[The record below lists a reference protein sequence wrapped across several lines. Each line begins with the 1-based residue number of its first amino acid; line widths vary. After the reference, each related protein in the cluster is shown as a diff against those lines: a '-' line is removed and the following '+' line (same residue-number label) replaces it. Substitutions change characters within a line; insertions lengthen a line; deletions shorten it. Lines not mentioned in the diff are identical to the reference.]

1 MTDNL
6 KAQLTELLDE
16 AELEWLKPHI
26 QKDAVIIVD
35 ANLDILDVGVAIA
48 SDNTQSVQHWI
59 GEQLLV
65 KPSPEI
71 LNRWNANPTQRFQAM
86 IIQPYILVKEL
97 GSETLTQSIN

>member
-1 MTDNL
+1 MENL
-6 KAQLTELLDE
+6 REQLAELLDE

-26 QKDAVIIVD
+26 QKDAVILVTPD
-35 ANLDILDVGVAIA
+35 LDLLDVGVAIA

-71 LNRWNANPTQRFQAM
+71 LNKWNSNPSQRFQAM

-97 GSETLTQSIN
+97 AA

>member
-1 MTDNL
+1 MEDIRS
-6 KAQLTELLDE
+6 QLADIIDE

-35 ANLDILDVGVAIA
+35 PELDLLDVGVAIA
-48 SDNTQSVQHWI
+48 CDNTQSVQHWI

-71 LNRWNANPTQRFQAM
+71 LNRWNTNPDRKFQAI
-86 IIQPYILVKEL
+86 IIQPYILVKEMAV
-97 GSETLTQSIN
+97 

>member
-1 MTDNL
+1 MENL
-6 KAQLTELLDE
+6 REQLAQLLDE

-26 QKDAVIIVD
+26 QKDAVILVTPD
-35 ANLDILDVGVAIA
+35 LDLLDVGVAIA

-71 LNRWNANPTQRFQAM
+71 LNKWNSNPEQKFQAM
-86 IIQPYILVKEL
+86 IVQPYVIVKEL
-97 GSETLTQSIN
+97 GS

>member
-1 MTDNL
+1 MEDL
-6 KAQLTELLDE
+6 RSKLSEIIDE

-35 ANLDILDVGVAIA
+35 PELDLLDVGVAIA

-71 LNRWNANPTQRFQAM
+71 LARWNNNPDRKFHAI
-86 IIQPYILVKEL
+86 IIQPYILVKEM
-97 GSETLTQSIN
+97 TT

>member
-6 KAQLTELLDE
+6 KTQLTELLDE

-48 SDNTQSVQHWI
+48 NDNTQSVQHWI

-65 KPSPEI
+65 KPSPAI
-71 LNRWNANPTQRFQAM
+71 LNRWNANPNQRFQAM

-97 GSETLTQSIN
+97 VRSTDD

>member
-1 MTDNL
+1 MENL
-6 KAQLTELLDE
+6 RAQLTELVDE

-26 QKDAVIIVD
+26 QKDAVILVVPE
-35 ANLDILDVGVAIA
+35 LDIVDVGVAIA
-48 SDNTQSVQHWI
+48 SDNTQSVQRWI

-71 LNRWNANPTQRFQAM
+71 LNRWNTSPNQKFQAM

-97 GSETLTQSIN
+97 AVDR

>member
-1 MTDNL
+1 MENIREQL
-6 KAQLTELLDE
+6 AQILDE

-35 ANLDILDVGVAIA
+35 PELDLLDVGVAIA

-65 KPSPEI
+65 KPSSEI
-71 LNRWNANPTQRFQAM
+71 LNRWQANPDRRFQAI
-86 IIQPYILVKEL
+86 IIQPYILVKE
-97 GSETLTQSIN
+97 IAP

>member
-1 MTDNL
+1 MENL
-6 KAQLTELLDE
+6 REQLAELLDE

-26 QKDAVIIVD
+26 QKDAVILVTPD
-35 ANLDILDVGVAIA
+35 LLDVGVAIA

-71 LNRWNANPTQRFQAM
+71 LNKWNSNPSQRFQAM

-97 GSETLTQSIN
+97 AA

>member
-1 MTDNL
+1 MENL
-6 KAQLTELLDE
+6 REQLTELLDE

-26 QKDAVIIVD
+26 QKDAVILVSPD
-35 ANLDILDVGVAIA
+35 LDLLDVGVAIA

-71 LNRWNANPTQRFQAM
+71 LTRWNSNPSQKFQAI
-86 IIQPYILVKEL
+86 IIQPYVLVKE
-97 GSETLTQSIN
+97 

>member
-1 MTDNL
+1 MENL
-6 KAQLTELLDE
+6 REQLADLLDE

-26 QKDAVIIVD
+26 QKDAVILVTPD
-35 ANLDILDVGVAIA
+35 LDLLDVGVAIA

-71 LNRWNANPTQRFQAM
+71 LNQWNSNPSQRFQAM
-86 IIQPYILVKEL
+86 IIQPYVLVKEL
-97 GSETLTQSIN
+97 A

>member
-1 MTDNL
+1 MENL
-6 KAQLTELLDE
+6 REQLAEILDE

-35 ANLDILDVGVAIA
+35 AELDLLDVGVAIA

-71 LNRWNANPTQRFQAM
+71 LSRWNAHPDCKFQAV
-86 IIQPYILVKEL
+86 IIQPYILVKE
-97 GSETLTQSIN
+97 IAA